1 MVSRS
6 HAHCKKIVASA
17 HKLRYG
23 RAMDTRQQLRNL
35 GPVADTAAVL
45 GVDRTT
51 LTHALEGR
59 RGLAPRACVAVADL
73 LGADLAV
80 VAREVG
86 NGLARLVVDISEAG
100 DLRSAMEVA

>member
-1 MVSRS
+1 
-6 HAHCKKIVASA
+6 
-17 HKLRYG
+17 
-23 RAMDTRQQLRNL
+23 MDTRTQLRNL

-51 LTHALEGR
+51 LTHAIEGR

-73 LGADLAV
+73 LGADLATVAAEMGNDKVQIVRV
-80 VAREVG
+80 VA
-86 NGLARLVVDISEAG
+86 AAG